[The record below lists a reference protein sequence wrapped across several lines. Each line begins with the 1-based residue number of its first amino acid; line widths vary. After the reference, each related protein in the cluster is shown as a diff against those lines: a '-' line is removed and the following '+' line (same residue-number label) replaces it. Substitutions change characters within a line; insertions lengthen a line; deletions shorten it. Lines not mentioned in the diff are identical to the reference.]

1 VLGVAL
7 APAVGVGLSPP
18 QGEPLAIVTHEPWV
32 LVAAVDDALRPRWCE
47 WSVDTAQLL
56 VANGVR
62 VATAWDVAAVHRLLH
77 GGWRAGPA
85 RVWAV
90 LHGLD
95 PDALPDAPVDDL
107 FSAAAGRE
115 PSPVPVR
122 DDGHL
127 DPWWVREGWCASAT
141 NLAAWAA
148 CASAAAALQQRV
160 IGALDPAPLVARAAR
175 TARSESTAELLCAE
189 LAHDGLPMRRDLAE
203 AIVASF
209 AGPRPASETEAADIR
224 SARDR
229 DVLGLVAGADDID
242 LCSPGQVRSLL
253 RRAGIEV
260 PDTRAWRLRELRD
273 AHPVVEALLAW
284 RKAERI
290 ATTYGYAWLDTHLG
304 ADGRLRGAWTGT
316 DGAAG
321 RMTASS
327 GLHNMP
333 ADMRAAVVADDGW
346 CFVRADLG
354 QIEPRVLAAV
364 SGDGD
369 LAAATQADDLY
380 APVAQQ
386 LGVERAVA
394 KVAVLGAM
402 YGQSTGRGAQVAHRL
417 ERTYPVAMAYLR
429 SADHAAQGG
438 HALRTFGGRLLP
450 MHVGAAPG
458 LAERD
463 ARRLAAARG
472 RYGRNAVVQGAAAEL
487 FKMWASIVRTRVAA
501 FDASIVLC
509 LHDELLVHVP
519 EHRAPE
525 VAALVD
531 ACLHEAAARW
541 APEPQGR
548 AVRFVADTSV
558 VRCWADA
565 KT

>member
-1 VLGVAL
+1 VAL
-7 APAVGVGLSPP
+7 APGTGVGFAPP
-18 QGEPLAIVTHEPWV
+18 LGEPLAVEHDEPWV
-32 LVAAVDDALRPRWCE
+32 LVDAVEQALRPRWLE
-47 WSVDTAQLL
+47 WSVDTAHVL
-56 VANGVR
+56 VAHGVR

-77 GGWRAGPA
+77 GGWQAGAA

-95 PDALPDAPVDDL
+95 AETLPDAPADDL

-127 DPWWVREGWCASAT
+127 DPWWVREGWCASAAH
-141 NLAAWAA
+141 LAAWAA
-148 CASAAAALQQRV
+148 CAAGAAGLQQRE
-160 IGALDPAPLVARAAR
+160 IDALDPAVLVARTAR

-189 LAHDGLPMRRDLAE
+189 LAHDGLPMRREAAE

-209 AGPRPASETEAADIR
+209 AGPRPASEAEAAAVR
-224 SARDR
+224 AGRDQG
-229 DVLGLVAGADDID
+229 VLRLVAGADDID
-242 LCSPGQVRSLL
+242 LRSPGQVRSLL

-284 RKAERI
+284 RKSERI
-290 ATTYGYAWLDTHLG
+290 ATTYGYAWLDAHLG

-364 SGDGD
+364 SGDAA

-386 LGVERAVA
+386 LGVERAIA

-417 ERTYPVAMAYLR
+417 EQTYPVAMAYLR
-429 SADHAAQGG
+429 AADHAAQGG
-438 HALRTFGGRLLP
+438 RALRTFGGRLLP
-450 MHVGAAPG
+450 MHGGSAPG

-463 ARRLAAARG
+463 ARRVAAARG

-487 FKMWASIVRTRVAA
+487 FKMWASIVRTRVAPHQ
-501 FDASIVLC
+501 ASIVLC
-509 LHDELLVHVP
+509 LHDELLVH
-519 EHRAPE
+519 APDQHAPA

-565 KT
+565 KG